1 MMHMWSSEAADRMID
16 DAMVK
21 EQMTYITLH
30 IKLKIEQYEFS

>member
-21 EQMTYITLH
+21 RTNDLH
-30 IKLKIEQYEFS
+30 NTTHKTKD